1 MPGSCCPKPIGK
13 IIAVGDFKAGI
24 IGLEKI
30 FKEIIDSGITDK
42 DKIKDELLKLARK
55 YDNYITANEERDYK
69 DALLREF
76 LKYYRE
82 KK

>member
-1 MPGSCCPKPIGK
+1 
-13 IIAVGDFKAGI
+13 
-24 IGLEKI
+24 LEKI